1 LNGRNKHSSNPPKGA
16 SLSEYAT
23 DEAASSREYSAAI
36 YALSYFQVGD
46 FFSFVRNHSFTI
58 APMHSFT
65 NMPLIPFLF
74 TLISFVNL
82 SIAGYVLQDDYNSA
96 AFFDMFDFFTEPDP
110 THGFV
115 QYIDQGSAWNSGL
128 IGNANGKVYIG
139 VDHDNVQPNGRP
151 SIRLT
156 SKKAYNSGSLV
167 ILDLDHMPG
176 NACGAWPAYWMVG
189 PSWPNGGEIDIIEGV
204 NTQNHNA
211 MTLHTADGCQ
221 IYDNGNFTGNLYSDD
236 CYVNAADQTNNLGC
250 QISTNQYNTYGDGFN
265 NVGGGVYAMEWTDE
279 AISIWFFQ
287 RGAIPSNVLSSSPS
301 PDYTWGKPL
310 SQFTGCCDIP
320 EFFSDNQIVFDV
332 TFCGDWAGS
341 VWSSDSTCSAL
352 SGSCSDYVA
361 NNPQAFRNAYWS
373 INSLRVFEQTAKSSG
388 KVALPAF
395 CNNNNYNPTQ
405 TETFISSPSTIS
417 TETVP
422 AETTSTVSSAVES
435 KTAEAF
441 SMQTSSA
448 EPIPSTAE
456 TSSIPETSSAA
467 GSSSTDQISTT
478 TSSSAESSSSAAIA
492 SSSSARGSSAAPS
505 SSRVPSSS
513 AAQSSAAQASSA
525 GAKSSAKV
533 SSVGTSPAPASI
545 AQTAAVT
552 SSTQTLPSMTNV
564 LTTLVLAV
572 AADATSTEWTTI
584 TTTLR
589 QVVSPNPLVQSI
601 PTVQPSGTQNIETTP
616 VANVETTPTV
626 PSYAETTVLTTIVQ
640 AVSADATTTKWVT
653 LTTSIERAITAPADT
668 TITQWTTLQ
677 TTVAPDVYTTLWTT
691 ITSYNYQKARRTAL
705 PESLMLGDEGSLAV
719 SQTIGI
725 EEEEE
730 QALPSP
736 SRRWLPRHWGRTG
749 N

>member
-1 LNGRNKHSSNPPKGA
+1 
-16 SLSEYAT
+16 
-23 DEAASSREYSAAI
+23 
-36 YALSYFQVGD
+36 
-46 FFSFVRNHSFTI
+46 
-58 APMHSFT
+58 
-65 NMPLIPFLF
+65 MPLIPFLF

-96 AFFDMFDFFTEPDP
+96 AFFDMFDFFTESDP

-115 QYIDQGSAWNSGL
+115 QYIDQGSAWNTGL

-139 VDHDNVQPNGRP
+139 VDHTNVQPNGRP

-176 NACGAWPAYWMVG
+176 NACGSWPAYWMVG

-211 MTLHTADGCQ
+211 MTLHTADGCN
-221 IYDNGNFTGNLYSDD
+221 IYDNNNFTGSLYSDD

-250 QISTNQYNTYGDGFN
+250 QITTNQYNTYGDGFN

-287 RGAIPSNVLSSSPS
+287 RGAIPSNVLSSNPQ

-341 VWSSDSTCSAL
+341 VWGSDSTCSAL
-352 SGSCSDYVA
+352 SGSCTDYVA
-361 NNPQAFRNAYWS
+361 NNPHAFGNSYWS
-373 INSLRVFEQTAKSSG
+373 INSLKVFEQTAKSSG

-422 AETTSTVSSAVES
+422 AETTSTVSSAVDS
-435 KTAEAF
+435 TTVEAL
-441 SMQTSSA
+441 STQTSSD
-448 EPIPSTAE
+448 EPTSSTAE
-456 TSSIPETSSAA
+456 TSSIPETSSVAA
-467 GSSSTDQISTT
+467 SSSTDQASTTAT
-478 TSSSAESSSSAAIA
+478 TSSSADSSASKTSSSGSANSSSDVSSTAQTSSSNKPSSSTASVSSTSVSSSPASRSASSAQSSSAAR
-492 SSSSARGSSAAPS
+492 SSS
-505 SSRVPSSS
+505 V
-513 AAQSSAAQASSA
+513 AQASSA
-525 GAKSSAKV
+525 AAKSSGKA
-533 SSVGTSPAPASI
+533 SSVDTSPAPAS
-545 AQTAAVT
+545 TAETAVET
-552 SSTQTLPSMTNV
+552 SSSQTLPSMTNV

-589 QVVSPNPLVQSI
+589 QVVSPNPLVMSV
-601 PTVQPSGTQNIETTP
+601 PTEQPSATENSETTP
-616 VANVETTPTV
+616 AANAETTPTV
-626 PSYAETTVLTTIVQ
+626 QSFAETTILTTIVQ
-640 AVSADATTTKWVT
+640 AVSADATTTQWVT

-668 TITQWTTLQ
+668 TITQWTTRQ

-691 ITSYNYQKARRTAL
+691 LTSYQYQKARRTAL
-705 PESLMLGDEGSLAV
+705 PESLMLGGEESIAG

-725 EEEEE
+725 DDEEEE
-730 QALPSP
+730 QPSPSP

>member
-1 LNGRNKHSSNPPKGA
+1 
-16 SLSEYAT
+16 
-23 DEAASSREYSAAI
+23 
-36 YALSYFQVGD
+36 
-46 FFSFVRNHSFTI
+46 
-58 APMHSFT
+58 
-65 NMPLIPFLF
+65 MPLIRFLF

-139 VDHDNVQPNGRP
+139 VDHTNVQPNGRP

-156 SKKAYNSGSLV
+156 SKAAYNSGSLV

-211 MTLHTADGCQ
+211 MTLHTADGCS

-287 RGAIPSNVLSSSPS
+287 RGAIPSNVLSSNPQ
-301 PDYTWGKPL
+301 PDYTWGTPL

-352 SGSCSDYVA
+352 SGSCTDYVA
-361 NNPQAFRNAYWS
+361 NNPQAFNNAYWS
-373 INSLRVFEQTAKSSG
+373 INSLKVFEQTAKSSG

-395 CNNNNYNPTQ
+395 CTNNNYNPTP
-405 TETFISSPSTIS
+405 TETFVSSASTIS

-422 AETTSTVSSAVES
+422 AETTSTVSSAVVVS
-435 KTAEAF
+435 TAEA
-441 SMQTSSA
+441 SSTQTSSA
-448 EPIPSTAE
+448 EPSSSTAE
-456 TSSIPETSSAA
+456 TSSIPETSSSAE
-467 GSSSTDQISTT
+467 SSSTDQASTAAT
-478 TSSSAESSSSAAIA
+478 TSSSAASSSSTASSSGSANSSSDVSSTAQTSSSPASSSSSAPSSSSAASSA
-492 SSSSARGSSAAPS
+492 TQRSSSASGSSAAKA
-505 SSRVPSSS
+505 SS
-513 AAQSSAAQASSA
+513 AAAKSSTKASSA
-525 GAKSSAKV
+525 D
-533 SSVGTSPAPASI
+533 TSPAPAS
-545 AQTAAVT
+545 TAETLAAT
-552 SSTQTLPSMTNV
+552 SSPQTLPSFTNV

-572 AADATSTEWTTI
+572 AADATHTEWSTI

-589 QVVSPNPLVQSI
+589 QVVSVSPLVNSK
-601 PTVQPSGTQNIETTP
+601 PTEQPSAAQNSETTP
-616 VANVETTPTV
+616 AANVETTPTA

-640 AVSADATTTKWVT
+640 AVSADATTTQWT
-653 LTTSIERAITAPADT
+653 TITTSIDRAVTAPADT
-668 TITQWTTLQ
+668 TTTQWTTLQVAAAPPVYITQWTTL
-677 TTVAPDVYTTLWTT
+677 
-691 ITSYNYQKARRTAL
+691 TSYAYQKAKRTAL
-705 PESLMLGDEGSLAV
+705 PESLMLGGDEA
-719 SQTIGI
+719 SQTIRI

-730 QALPSP
+730 EEEPSPTP

-749 N
+749 H

>member
-1 LNGRNKHSSNPPKGA
+1 
-16 SLSEYAT
+16 
-23 DEAASSREYSAAI
+23 
-36 YALSYFQVGD
+36 
-46 FFSFVRNHSFTI
+46 
-58 APMHSFT
+58 
-65 NMPLIPFLF
+65 MPLIPFLF
-74 TLISFVNL
+74 TLFSFVNL
-82 SIAGYVLQDDYNSA
+82 SIAGYALQDDYNSA
-96 AFFDMFDFFTEPDP
+96 AFFDMFDFFTEADP

-128 IGNANGKVYIG
+128 IGNSNGKVYIG
-139 VDHDNVQPNGRP
+139 VDHTNVQPNGRP

-211 MTLHTADGCQ
+211 MTLHTADGCN

-236 CYVNAADQTNNLGC
+236 CYVNAADQSNNLGC

-287 RGAIPSNVLSSSPS
+287 RGAIPSNVLSSNPQ

-352 SGSCSDYVA
+352 SGSCTDYVA
-361 NNPQAFRNAYWS
+361 NNPQAFSNAYWS
-373 INSLRVFEQTAKSSG
+373 INSLKVFEQTAKSSG

-395 CNNNNYNPTQ
+395 CTNNNYNPTQ
-405 TETFISSPSTIS
+405 TETFISSASTIS
-417 TETVP
+417 TETAP
-422 AETTSTVSSAVES
+422 AETTSTVSSAAES
-435 KTAEAF
+435 TTAETL
-441 SMQTSSA
+441 STQTSSA
-448 EPIPSTAE
+448 EPTSSTAE
-456 TSSIPETSSAA
+456 TSSIPETSSTAE
-467 GSSSTDQISTT
+467 SSSTDKISTTAT
-478 TSSSAESSSSAAIA
+478 TSSSAAASSSTASSSGSVNSLSDVSSTAQSSSSNQISSSTASA
-492 SSSSARGSSAAPS
+492 SSSSASSSAAAQS
-505 SSRVPSSS
+505 SKSAQSSS
-513 AAQSSAAQASSA
+513 AAQGSSAAQSSSAAQASSVA
-525 GAKSSAKV
+525 AKSSAKTA
-533 SSVGTSPAPASI
+533 SVGTSPAPAST
-545 AQTAAVT
+545 AETAAET
-552 SSTQTLPSMTNV
+552 SSSQTLPSFTNV

-572 AADATSTEWTTI
+572 AADATHTEWSTV

-589 QVVSPNPLVQSI
+589 QVVSVSPLVKPI
-601 PTVQPSGTQNIETTP
+601 PTEQPSATENSETTP
-616 VANVETTPTV
+616 AANAETTPTV
-626 PSYAETTVLTTIVQ
+626 QSFAETTVLTTIVQ
-640 AVSADATTTKWVT
+640 AVSADATTTQWVT
-653 LTTSIERAITAPADT
+653 LTTSIERAVTAPADT
-668 TITQWTTLQ
+668 TTTQWTTRQ
-677 TTVAPDVYTTLWTT
+677 VTVAPVYTTQWTT
-691 ITSYNYQKARRTAL
+691 ITSYNYQKAKRTAL
-705 PESLMLGDEGSLAV
+705 PESLMLGGDEA
-719 SQTIGI
+719 SQTLRT

-730 QALPSP
+730 EASPSP
-736 SRRWLPRHWGRTG
+736 SRRWLPRYWGRTG

>member
-1 LNGRNKHSSNPPKGA
+1 
-16 SLSEYAT
+16 
-23 DEAASSREYSAAI
+23 
-36 YALSYFQVGD
+36 
-46 FFSFVRNHSFTI
+46 
-58 APMHSFT
+58 
-65 NMPLIPFLF
+65 
-74 TLISFVNL
+74 
-82 SIAGYVLQDDYNSA
+82 
-96 AFFDMFDFFTEPDP
+96 
-110 THGFV
+110 
-115 QYIDQGSAWNSGL
+115 
-128 IGNANGKVYIG
+128 
-139 VDHDNVQPNGRP
+139 
-151 SIRLT
+151 
-156 SKKAYNSGSLV
+156 
-167 ILDLDHMPG
+167 MPG

-211 MTLHTADGCQ
+211 MTLHTADGCS
-221 IYDNGNFTGNLYSDD
+221 IYNNGNFTGNLYSDD

-287 RGAIPSNVLSSSPS
+287 RGAIPSNVLSSNPS

-320 EFFSDNQIVFDV
+320 EFFSNNQIVFDV

-352 SGSCSDYVA
+352 SGSCTDYVA

-441 SMQTSSA
+441 SMQTSLA

-467 GSSSTDQISTT
+467 ESSSTDQISTT
-478 TSSSAESSSSAAIA
+478 TSSSAEPSSSAARSSGSA
-492 SSSSARGSSAAPS
+492 NSSSDVSSAAQTSTADMTSSSAASVSSSPASGSSAAPS

-513 AAQSSAAQASSA
+513 GAQSSAAQASSA
-525 GAKSSAKV
+525 AAKSSAKA
-533 SSVGTSPAPASI
+533 SSVDTSPTPASI
-545 AQTAAVT
+545 AQTVAAT
-552 SSTQTLPSMTNV
+552 SSTEALPSMTI
-564 LTTLVLAV
+564 LAV

-584 TTTLR
+584 TTMLR
-589 QVVSPNPLVQSI
+589 QVVSPNPLAKSI
-601 PTVQPSGTQNIETTP
+601 PTFQPSGTQNIETTP
-616 VANVETTPTV
+616 AANVETTPTV

-705 PESLMLGDEGSLAV
+705 PESLMLGGEGSSAV
-719 SQTIGI
+719 GI

-736 SRRWLPRHWGRTG
+736 SRRWFPRHWGRTG
-749 N
+749 H